1 MGRTRTLLELYDQIM
16 VAVYGGRIKKAYG
29 INNKKKNRKTKDTN
43 VEDPGFQP
51 SNAANL
57 FRHCLVSNVNER
69 LRLDPLLGTC
79 VVNPDVDA
87 TRLNLE
93 TEEQLL
99 DLWTEVLT
107 CDDLSERAAELKQ
120 IAIDC
125 NAFPDRRLFEKQL
138 QHLPEVEEEVGS
150 SGEDDEGPEAEEED
164 DEGDES

>member
-1 MGRTRTLLELYDQIM
+1 M
-16 VAVYGGRIKKAYG
+16 
-29 INNKKKNRKTKDTN
+29 
-43 VEDPGFQP
+43 
-51 SNAANL
+51 
-57 FRHCLVSNVNER
+57 NER

-79 VVNPDVDA
+79 VDSPDVDA

-107 CDDLSERAAELKQ
+107 CDDLSERAAKLKQ
-120 IAIDC
+120 IAIHC

-138 QHLPEVEEEVGS
+138 QHLPEVEEEVRS